1 MPKTVLLADNSLTI
15 HRVVALTF
23 ANADVN
29 ITCVRDGNQ
38 AIEAIARRTPDLVL
52 ADIGMAG
59 RNGYEVAEFVR
70 SQPSLSAVPVL
81 LLAGAFEPVDEAQ
94 ARRVG
99 ADGVLTKPFEPG
111 VLVSQVNQLLATG
124 RRVATNGSEPA
135 LAPVASGAA
144 PPASPT
150 ASESQTSPAAAA
162 AAAGVPDAARP
173 ATAATAPHI
182 DERPHIV
189 MPVRE
194 VAMPHVDRPPL
205 PVGAQESRSDDNY
218 FDQIDQAFEAL
229 AKLPRTAPGPMLRTL
244 DEPAKVDSEVAS
256 ETPDEVRSEQMTTEP
271 LQPRASVADR
281 PVPPATLT
289 DAFTALLEAERVGVV
304 TTSVPLVTATAAA
317 PVVDIEALAAQVARR
332 VLEQMSDR
340 VVRETVTEIVSSTAE
355 RLVREEIEQVKR
367 NIP

>member
-1 MPKTVLLADNSLTI
+1 M
-15 HRVVALTF
+15 ALTF
-23 ANADVN
+23 ANVDVN

-38 AIEAIARRTPDLVL
+38 AIEALARRTPDLVL

-70 SQPSLSAVPVL
+70 SQPTLSAVPVL

-124 RRVATNGSEPA
+124 RKAAAGDEVIRAADGAAAEARPAASSTNGS
-135 LAPVASGAA
+135 
-144 PPASPT
+144 
-150 ASESQTSPAAAA
+150 
-162 AAAGVPDAARP
+162 
-173 ATAATAPHI
+173 AATAPGA
-182 DERPHIV
+182 RPAV
-189 MPVRE
+189 VPVPEETRWRQGPAKDAAPGTE
-194 VAMPHVDRPPL
+194 LRQPAS
-205 PVGAQESRSDDNY
+205 GQESRSDDNY

-229 AKLPRTAPGPMLRTL
+229 SKLPRTAPGLLVRVP
-244 DEPAKVDSEVAS
+244 DEPAREESDVAPEVL
-256 ETPDEVRSEQMTTEP
+256 EEVRSPAMTEEP
-271 LQPRASVADR
+271 QSRSAVAER
-281 PVPPATLT
+281 TMPQSSLT

-304 TTSVPLVTATAAA
+304 TTSLPLVTAPAASA
-317 PVVDIEALAAQVARR
+317 VIDVDALAAQVARR

-340 VVRETVTEIVSSTAE
+340 VVRETVAEIVSSTAE